1 MREPFQIRNLTAVA
15 MSLTLWA
22 AFPAYGQDKPIV
34 DPVDPL
40 AKPATPVVVP
50 RTLLDNMEAFQT
62 PETVEKAYPLPQDPK
77 TIVAVRTARFQHL
90 NEDVLSRYN
99 KSGNT
104 VKPWAGKVRKAI
116 EAYSWAY
123 TRTSAQIE
131 GVYYQAFLEALQ
143 NIDADCKEPLIEYW
157 RLRHLEN
164 SATVFPKDL
173 PKQKLI
179 LDNLIESNASP
190 LTAIHA
196 AYTYRVNVH
205 RLGQL
210 ENSQIAKKD
219 IDDSDRKYELAMQV
233 FVPIAKPL
241 DYGEIVQVSLQEI
254 VMLMGSGQSRLDA
267 WKIIDRRL
275 LKLKAASWIRDTLE
289 GKVLTEA
296 GWDARGSGAG
306 NTVDPEDY
314 EVFRTRLKQAKT
326 KLEAAWKAEPS
337 LHQPP
342 TFMLYVAKGLAFP
355 REEMETWFRRAM
367 ETNPDNFEACDAKK
381 EWLQS
386 HWHGYNSTVI
396 NFVVQ
401 CMRTNNF
408 YGKLPYVAEIPYLR
422 GLPFHDR
429 DGLKDYVSRVHTFQP
444 FETVAEAHLK
454 RYPADRWARSRYA
467 YHACLWKQWEIA
479 DRQLP
484 FIGEKS
490 WAGWFPRE
498 GEFEKAKILIREGL
512 KKPNDN

>member
-1 MREPFQIRNLTAVA
+1 MRKVNPARNRIAVT
-15 MSLTLWA
+15 MSLLLWA
-22 AFPAYGQDKPIV
+22 TLPAYGQDKAIV
-34 DPVDPL
+34 NPVDPL
-40 AKPATPVVVP
+40 AKPATAVVVP
-50 RTLLDNMEAFQT
+50 MSLLEQMELFQT
-62 PETVEKAYPLPQDPK
+62 PESVDKAYPLPQDPK

-90 NEDVLSRYN
+90 NEDAISRYN
-99 KSGNT
+99 KTGNT
-104 VKPWAGKVRKAI
+104 VATSAGKVRKAI

-123 TRTSAQIE
+123 TRTSARTE

-157 RLRHLEN
+157 RLRHLEQ
-164 SATVFPKDL
+164 SETVFPKDI
-173 PKQKLI
+173 PKQRLI
-179 LDNLIESNASP
+179 LENLIKSNASP

-196 AYTYRVNVH
+196 AYTYRINVH

-210 ENSQIAKKD
+210 ENAEITKKD
-219 IDDSDRKYELAMQV
+219 MDDSDRKYELAMQV

-254 VMLMGSGQSRLDA
+254 VMQMELGKSRLDA
-267 WKIIDRRL
+267 WKIIDQRL

-289 GKVLTEA
+289 GKVLTES
-296 GWDARGSGAG
+296 GWDARGNGAG
-306 NTVDPEDY
+306 NAVDPDNY
-314 EVFRTRLKQAKT
+314 ETFRTRLKQAKT

-337 LHQPP
+337 LSQPP

-386 HWHGYNSTVI
+386 HWHGDNNTVI
-396 NFVVQ
+396 NFIVQ
-401 CMRTNNF
+401 CMRTNNY
-408 YGKLPYVAEIPYLR
+408 YGKLPYVAEVPYLR

-429 DGLKDYVSRVHTFQP
+429 EGLIDYVGRLPTFEP
-444 FETVAEAHLK
+444 FVVIAEAHLK
-454 RYPADRWARSRYA
+454 RYPTDRWARSRYA
-467 YHACLWKQWEIA
+467 YHACLWKQWEVA

-484 FIGEKS
+484 FIGETPWS
-490 WAGWFPRE
+490 GWFPRK
-498 GEFEKAKILIREGL
+498 GEFENAKKMIRNGL
-512 KKPNDN
+512 NKQ